1 MTENPS
7 TPEIVA
13 PHSRQDEIRRELSRL
28 SLTAWMVRDAGDV
41 GDVERE
47 MEILEQELA
56 ALDQPDA

>member
-1 MTENPS
+1 MTENVSQPGAPLS
-7 TPEIVA
+7 RREEIV
-13 PHSRQDEIRRELSRL
+13 RNLDRL

-47 MEILEQELA
+47 MDGLEKELA